1 MAGILLSGGL
11 IWENLMARKTSIG
24 FDITTF
30 GLAFGIAD
38 I

>member
-1 MAGILLSGGL
+1 MDRKLGLGDL
-11 IWENLMARKTSIG
+11 IWKNLMSCKTSIG